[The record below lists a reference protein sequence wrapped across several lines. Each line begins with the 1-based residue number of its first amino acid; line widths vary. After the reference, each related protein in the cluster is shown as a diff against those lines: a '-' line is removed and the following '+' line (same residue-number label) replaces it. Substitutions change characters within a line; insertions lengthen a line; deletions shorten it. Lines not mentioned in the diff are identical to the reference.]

1 MTVYEKLVNK
11 YGNESQTLKT
21 VEEIAELI
29 KALCNNLYNRQH
41 NAEEEILD
49 VEIMIKQV
57 KVIYGIE
64 DVCHGFRIDTFVDR
78 NEFIKTF
85 IKRSSMFM
93 SNLITGFDS
102 KMDASFYIMQ
112 IEYDLETLKT
122 LFDENM
128 LNDWKIEK
136 EENLNRLLKKV

>member
-21 VEEIAELI
+21 VEEISELI
-29 KALCNNLYNRQH
+29 KALCNNLYSRQH

-49 VEIMIKQV
+49 VEIMIRQV

-64 DVCHGFRIDTFVDR
+64 DVCHGFKIENTVDR
-78 NEFIKTF
+78 NEFIRTF

-93 SNLITGFDS
+93 SNLIDGFESD
-102 KMDASFYIMQ
+102 MDASFYIMQ
-112 IEYDLETLKT
+112 LEYDIETLKT
-122 LFDENM
+122 LFDEQM
-128 LNDWKIEK
+128 LNNWKIIK
-136 EENLNRLLKKV
+136 QENLKKILK

>member
-1 MTVYEKLVNK
+1 MTIYEKLVNK

-57 KVIYGIE
+57 KVMYGIE
-64 DVCHGFRIDTFVDR
+64 DVCHGFKIDTSVDR

-93 SNLITGFDS
+93 SNLITGFDYG
-102 KMDASFYIMQ
+102 KIDASFYIMQ
-112 IEYDLETLKT
+112 LEYDLEVLKT
-122 LFDENM
+122 LFDEKM
-128 LNDWKIEK
+128 LNNWKIIK
-136 EENLNRLLKKV
+136 QENLKKILK